1 MAKLG
6 SAKHPAIVRVKTEAR
21 GKEIVALCNS
31 KGWQVIVGIEADKP
45 ENMEDLDRLMGKM
58 PEATAAKPP
67 MNPVSGNDF
76 CPCGSGQKFK
86 KCCGG

>member
-1 MAKLG
+1 MEKLG
-6 SAKHPAIVRVKTEAR
+6 SQKRPAIVRVQTKAR
-21 GKEIVALCNS
+21 GEEIVALCNS

-45 ENMEDLDRLMGKM
+45 ENMEDVDKLMGKT